1 VLLAF
6 ANVFAVQAGESQV
19 EGGGEPFARPFLQA
33 ETTEGTSEVAPC
45 LYYLDTV
52 SNCLEIYD

>member
-1 VLLAF
+1 VLHAF
-6 ANVFAVQAGESQV
+6 ANVFTVWAGESQV
-19 EGGGEPFARPFLQA
+19 EGGGGPFARPFLQA
-33 ETTEGTSEVAPC
+33 ETTEGTSEVALC